1 MPRAKGKGSLLDLAL
16 EPGSSRPLS
25 QQLYAELRAA
35 ILNGRLRAGDRLPAS
50 RVLAAELGVSRN
62 TSLAAL
68 EQLIGEGYVEARRG
82 SGSYV
87 AQSLPDARP
96 ARLPAPSKRLAPRRL
111 DAESP
116 DAASPKAASLSR
128 RGRMLAAT
136 LRTVSRDKG
145 AWWPCFAPGVP
156 DCSDFPFDLWARLL
170 ARAWRRPDA
179 GLYEA
184 SDPAGHPALRVAIAD
199 HLRQARGVDCAPE
212 QVIVLSGIRQAV
224 DLTCR
229 LLLDPGDAAW
239 VEDPGYPGLR
249 AAIAGSGARLVQV
262 PVDGEGLVVSAGIG
276 LAARA
281 RLACVAPSHQFPL
294 GVALSLQRR
303 LQLLAWAR
311 EARAWLLEDDYDS
324 EFRYEGRPL
333 ATLQSLDE
341 DGRVIYVGTLSKMLF
356 PSLRVGYLVAPKPLA
371 EAFRSARAAIDD
383 HPPMAAQPALATFFA
398 EGHLAAHVR
407 RMRKRYRE
415 RQQLLLAGAAR
426 HLGPALALQPDPAG
440 LHLVARLSGK
450 LAETADSALAARLA
464 AAGISAPALSSYYAA
479 ATDGRASP
487 ARDPATAGLMLGYAA
502 VPDAM
507 IDRGLQRMAEV
518 LRL

>member
-1 MPRAKGKGSLLDLAL
+1 MPRPKGKGTLLDLAL
-16 EPGSSRPLS
+16 EAGAAQPLA

-35 ILNGRLRAGDRLPAS
+35 ILSGRLRGGDRLPAS

-68 EQLIGEGYVEARRG
+68 EQLISEGYVEARRG

-96 ARLPAPSKRLAPRRL
+96 TRVQPPSRRAEVAVPSPQGPAMLSK
-111 DAESP
+111 
-116 DAASPKAASLSR
+116 
-128 RGRMLAAT
+128 RGRMLAGIQ
-136 LRTVSRDKG
+136 RTVSRDKG

-156 DCSDFPFDLWARLL
+156 DCSDFPFDQWARLL
-170 ARAWRRPDA
+170 ARSWRRPAA

-184 SDPAGHPALRVAIAD
+184 SDPAGHPALRAAIAD
-199 HLRQARGVDCAPE
+199 HLRQARGVDCTAE

-249 AAIAGSGARLVQV
+249 AAIAGSGARLIHV
-262 PVDGEGLVVSAGIG
+262 PVDDEGLVVASGIKR
-276 LAARA
+276 AAKA

-294 GVALSLQRR
+294 GVVLSLQRR

-311 EARAWLLEDDYDS
+311 DAKAWVLEDDYDS

-341 DGRVIYVGTLSKMLF
+341 DDRVIYVGTLSKMLF
-356 PSLRVGYLVAPKPLA
+356 PSLRVGYLVAPKSLA
-371 EAFRSARAAIDD
+371 EAFRNARAAIDD

-415 RQQLLLAGAAR
+415 RQKLLLEGAAR
-426 HLGPALALQPDPAG
+426 HLGGALILQPDPAG
-440 LHLVARLSGK
+440 MHLVAGLSGP
-450 LAETADSALAARLA
+450 LTDADDAALAGRLA
-464 AAGISAPALSSYYAA
+464 AAGVSAPALSSYFAENPK
-479 ATDGRASP
+479 TRGPTTR
-487 ARDPATAGLMLGYAA
+487 GLMLGYAA
-502 VPDAM
+502 VPDEM
-507 IDRGLQRMAEV
+507 IDAGLKRMAEV
-518 LRL
+518 LRI

>member
-1 MPRAKGKGSLLDLAL
+1 MPRREGKGTLLHLAL
-16 EPGSSRPLS
+16 EPGSDQPLAR
-25 QQLYAELRAA
+25 QLYGELRAA
-35 ILNGRLRAGDRLPAS
+35 ILSGRLRAGDRLPAS

-68 EQLIGEGYVEARRG
+68 EQLISEGYIEARRG

-96 ARLPAPSKRLAPRRL
+96 VHSRPVQNRLALQPRVEVG
-111 DAESP
+111 D
-116 DAASPKAASLSR
+116 LSR

-156 DCSDFPFDLWARLL
+156 DCSDFPFDQWARLL
-170 ARAWRRPDA
+170 ARAWRRPAA

-184 SDPAGHPALRVAIAD
+184 GDPAGHPALRAAIAA
-199 HLRQARGVDCAPE
+199 HLRQARGVDCAAE

-249 AAIAGSGARLVQV
+249 AAIAGSGAKLVHL
-262 PVDGEGLVVSAGIG
+262 PVDEEGLLVSTGIKR
-276 LAARA
+276 APKA

-294 GVALSLQRR
+294 GVVLSLQRR

-311 EARAWLLEDDYDS
+311 DAKAWVLEDDYDS

-341 DGRVIYVGTLSKMLF
+341 DGRVIYVGSLSKMLF

-371 EAFRSARAAIDD
+371 EAFRNARAAIDD

-407 RMRKRYRE
+407 RMRKRYGQ
-415 RQQLLLAGAAR
+415 RQKLLLDGAAR
-426 HLGPALALQPDPAG
+426 HLGDGLALRADPAG
-440 LHLVARLSGK
+440 MHLVARLTGK
-450 LAETADSALAARLA
+450 LAGADDAALAADLLA
-464 AAGISAPALSSYYAA
+464 AGLSAPSLSSYFS
-479 ATDGRASP
+479 DRSGVRP
-487 ARDPATAGLMLGYAA
+487 GARGLMLGYAA
-502 VPDAM
+502 VPDEK
-507 IDRGLQRMAEV
+507 IDAGLKRMSEV
-518 LRL
+518 LRI

>member
-1 MPRAKGKGSLLDLAL
+1 MPRREGKGTLLDLTL
-16 EPGSSRPLS
+16 DPGSAQPLAR
-25 QQLYAELRAA
+25 QLYGELRAA
-35 ILNGRLRAGDRLPAS
+35 ILSGRLRAGDRLPAS
-50 RVLAAELGVSRN
+50 RVIAAELGVSRN

-68 EQLIGEGYVEARRG
+68 DQLASEGYIEAKRG

-87 AQSLPDARP
+87 AGSLPDARP
-96 ARLPAPSKRLAPRRL
+96 ARVQSPSKNVSWPGAG
-111 DAESP
+111 
-116 DAASPKAASLSR
+116 KVSR
-128 RGRMLAAT
+128 RGRMLSLT
-136 LRTVSRDKG
+136 PRTVSRDKG

-156 DCSDFPFDLWARLL
+156 DCSDFPFDQWARLL
-170 ARAWRRPDA
+170 ARAWRRPAA

-184 SDPAGHPALRVAIAD
+184 SDPAGYPALRAAIAD
-199 HLRQARGVDCAPE
+199 HLRQARGVDCAAD

-249 AAIAGSGARLVQV
+249 AAIAGSGAKLIHV
-262 PVDGEGLVVSAGIG
+262 PVDADGLVVSSGIKR
-276 LAARA
+276 APKA

-294 GVALSLQRR
+294 GVVLSLQRR

-311 EARAWLLEDDYDS
+311 DAKAWVLEDDYDS

-415 RQQLLLAGAAR
+415 RQRLLLEGAAR
-426 HLGPALALQPDPAG
+426 YLGDALELKPDPAG
-440 LHLVARLSGK
+440 MHLVAGLRGRLSGMDD
-450 LAETADSALAARLA
+450 AAVAARLA
-464 AAGISAPALSSYYAA
+464 KAGLSAPALSSYFSEYPGNSG
-479 ATDGRASP
+479 ATKRD
-487 ARDPATAGLMLGYAA
+487 ARKRGLMLGYAA
-502 VPDAM
+502 VPDDM
-507 IDRGLQRMAEV
+507 IDAGLKRMAEV
-518 LRL
+518 LRI